1 MLKDASLPLGIGIAF
16 VSVLLSPATA
26 EMATTADLSGRKIC
40 WDNGNISS
48 FFADGKYSSPVLGNG
63 TWSATTKG
71 VEIHADAG
79 GVLLDVDK
87 QPDGTFKSRVEHASG
102 KYCE

>member
-1 MLKDASLPLGIGIAF
+1 MLTKAFFQFGIGA
-16 VSVLLSPATA
+16 VLASVLLSPVTA
-26 EMATTADLSGRKIC
+26 EMATTADLSGKKIC

-63 TWSATTKG
+63 TWSASSKG

-79 GVLLDVDK
+79 GVLLDVDR
-87 QPDGTFKSRVEHASG
+87 QPDGTFKSRVEHAAG